1 MRISD
6 WSSDVCSSDLA
17 GASKS
22 DSSAATL
29 PGDYRP
35 PAVEYEGKS
44 AFSESWALLGTLW
57 RSRYR
62 LPICLLAGGI
72 VAVLIGNMVG
82 QVGLN
87 RWHGAF
93 FDALE
98 QRNLGAF
105 GRDRKSTRLNSSH

>member
-82 QVGLN
+82 QVRSEERRVGKECV
-87 RWHGAF
+87 RPCRSWWAPCH
-93 FDALE
+93 
-98 QRNLGAF
+98 
-105 GRDRKSTRLNSSH
+105 